1 MTPLLNNERDISAA
15 VLHLIAITAL
25 ILFVLF
31 FVMED
36 IERLKRITRPHLIFV
51 GTAQKET
58 AGAEA
63 PAAIE
68 GEISRSET
76 IN

>member
-1 MTPLLNNERDISAA
+1 MKPIFNNEADISQA

-51 GTAQKET
+51 SSPQKET
-58 AGAEA
+58 AGSEP

-68 GEISRSET
+68 GDVMSAET